1 MLSSSLHNSNMFLN
15 FVCDPM
21 ATIKVCQGDLGSMY
35 YDQTFN
41 FTIDNFWA
49 FISLLEFKHEN
60 M

>member
-1 MLSSSLHNSNMFLN
+1 MVLN

-21 ATIKVCQGDLGSMY
+21 ATIKVCQGDLENMY

-41 FTIDNFWA
+41 FTIDNFWG
-49 FISLLEFKHEN
+49 FVSLLEFKHEN